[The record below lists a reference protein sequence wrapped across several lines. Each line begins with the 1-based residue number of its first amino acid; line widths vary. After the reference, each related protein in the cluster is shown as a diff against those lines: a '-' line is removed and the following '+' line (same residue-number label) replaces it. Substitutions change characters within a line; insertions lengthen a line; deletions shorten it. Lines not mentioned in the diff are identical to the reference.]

1 MIALTML
8 HVRPDAEQLDL
19 GPSGPH
25 GYLTPVRRI
34 ATKVQ
39 LLSAQAFAY
48 RESR

>member
-1 MIALTML
+1 ML
-8 HVRPDAEQLDL
+8 HGRPYGEQLDL
-19 GPSGPH
+19 GPSGLH
-25 GYLTPVRRI
+25 GYLTAARHI